1 MDFERSELA
10 TYQLVGGM
18 DEVGRGALAGPV
30 CVGVVCVGATTGA
43 PPPGLRDSKDLTAP
57 RRQALVPAIVA
68 WAERYALGW
77 AGPREVDQH
86 GVVGALHLAGQR
98 ALAALPTA
106 PPRLVLD
113 GAHDWLTPKVDLFT
127 DDAGPW
133 HTSVVSLVK
142 ADQKCASVAAAS
154 VLAKV
159 ARDKLM
165 TELDAA
171 YPPYCFAANKGYGS
185 AVHRQA
191 IAQIGLC
198 PAHRAS
204 WALLKTENP

>member
-1 MDFERSELA
+1 
-10 TYQLVGGM
+10 M

-30 CVGVVCVGATTGA
+30 CVGLVLVDASTAA
-43 PPPGLRDSKDLTAP
+43 PPPGLRDSKDLTATK
-57 RRQALVPAIVA
+57 RQALVPAIVA
-68 WAERYALGW
+68 WAKSYALGW
-77 AGPREVDQH
+77 AGPREVDRL
-86 GVVGALHLAGQR
+86 GVVGALHLAGHR
-98 ALAALPTA
+98 ALAALPAA

-113 GAHDWLTPKVDLFT
+113 GAHDWLTPQVDLFT
-127 DDAGPW
+127 DDVGTW

-171 YPPYCFAANKGYGS
+171 YPPYCFAGNKGYGS
-185 AVHRQA
+185 VVHRQA
-191 IAQIGLC
+191 IAQVGLC

-204 WALLKTENP
+204 WALLKQENP